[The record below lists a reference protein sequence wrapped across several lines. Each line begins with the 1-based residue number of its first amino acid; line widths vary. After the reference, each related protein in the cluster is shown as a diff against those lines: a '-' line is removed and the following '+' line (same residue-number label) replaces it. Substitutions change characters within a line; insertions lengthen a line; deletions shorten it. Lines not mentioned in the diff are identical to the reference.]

1 MDTDTRSPK
10 SCMTLV
16 EAIIL
21 GIVQGAAEFLPISSS
36 GHLIAVPWLLGYED
50 HSLAFDV
57 ALHLGTLVAV
67 AGALLGDWVKM
78 IGGALTSLLA
88 TGNPFAS
95 EDGKRLGFL
104 AVASI
109 PGGILGLLLNDLAE
123 STFRSAALVAVTM
136 ALMGLVLWFAD
147 SKSANTRS
155 LNAWTL
161 RDALIMGFAQSL
173 ALVPGVSR
181 SGATI
186 SAARLLGYE
195 RDASARLSFL
205 MALPLTLGAV
215 ILKVPKMLAGGLDMT
230 LVAGILTAAVVGIF
244 SIRILFTWVRTH
256 SYLPFVIYRLVFAAI
271 ILAVWFTR

>member
-1 MDTDTRSPK
+1 MS
-10 SCMTLV
+10 LI

-21 GIVQGAAEFLPISSS
+21 GVVQGAAEFLPISSS
-36 GHLIAVPWLLGYED
+36 GHLIAVPWLLGYEA

-57 ALHLGTLVAV
+57 ALHLGTLFAV
-67 AGALLGDWVKM
+67 AAALIGEWMKMLSGAFAGLR
-78 IGGALTSLLA
+78 A

-95 EDGKRLGFL
+95 EDGRRLGFL
-104 AVASI
+104 IVASI
-109 PGGILGLLLNDLAE
+109 PGGVLGLLLNDLAE

-147 SKSANTRS
+147 SKSAGNRGIGS
-155 LNAWTL
+155 WTL
-161 RDALIMGFAQSL
+161 RDALIMGFAQAL

-195 RDASARLSFL
+195 RDAAARLSFL

-215 ILKVPKMLAGGLDMT
+215 ILKVPKMLAGGLQMD
-230 LVAGILTAAVVGIF
+230 LAVGIAEAAVVGF
-244 SIRILFTWVRTH
+244 LSIRVLFTWVRTH
-256 SYLPFVIYRLVFAAI
+256 SYLPFVIYRLAFAAL
-271 ILAVWFTR
+271 ILAVWFARS

>member
-1 MDTDTRSPK
+1 MSII
-10 SCMTLV
+10 

-21 GIVQGAAEFLPISSS
+21 GFVQGAAEFLPISSS
-36 GHLIAVPWLLGYED
+36 GHLIAVPWLLGYEE

-57 ALHLGTLVAV
+57 ALHLGTLFAV

-78 IGGALTSLLA
+78 IGGAFTSLRE

-95 EDGKRLGFL
+95 EEGKRLGFL

-147 SKSANTRS
+147 SRS
-155 LNAWTL
+155 SSNRAIGSWTL
-161 RDALIMGFAQSL
+161 RDALIMGCAQSL
-173 ALVPGVSR
+173 ALIPGVSR

-195 RDASARLSFL
+195 RDAAARLSFL

-215 ILKVPKMLAGGLDMT
+215 LLKVPKMLAGGFQMD
-230 LVAGILTAAVVGIF
+230 LVVGILVAAVVGVL
-244 SIRILFTWVRTH
+244 SIRVLFSWVRTH
-256 SYLPFVIYRLVFAAI
+256 SYLPFVIYRLVFAAL
-271 ILAVWFTR
+271 ILCVWFARS